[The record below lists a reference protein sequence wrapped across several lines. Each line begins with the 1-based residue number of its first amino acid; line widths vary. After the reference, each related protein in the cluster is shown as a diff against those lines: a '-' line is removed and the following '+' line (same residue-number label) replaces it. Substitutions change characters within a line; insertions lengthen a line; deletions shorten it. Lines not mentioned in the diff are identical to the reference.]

1 MTIWGKQT
9 HHTQKNISKNF
20 NLVVNVTKKS
30 YAIYNYTLCNTTMTA
45 WTVNF
50 CPCTTTAWT
59 VNFVHVCMILIT
71 GPAHFFI
78 VVIHFNV
85 RKGVLILF
93 PQNIYIL
100 NIVNILYFILNL
112 FLYYLPHT
120 LEFEVFT

>member
-1 MTIWGKQT
+1 MGNKPTT
-9 HHTQKNISKNF
+9 HTKKIFLKTSILLLMCQ
-20 NLVVNVTKKS
+20 KKS
-30 YAIYNYTLCNTTMTA
+30 YAIYTTHYVILLSMTA

-85 RKGVLILF
+85 KKRSIDTIPSKIST
-93 PQNIYIL
+93 
-100 NIVNILYFILNL
+100 
-112 FLYYLPHT
+112 YLT
-120 LEFEVFT
+120 L

>member
-1 MTIWGKQT
+1 MGNKPT
-9 HHTQKNISKNF
+9 TQKNISENF
-20 NLVVNVTKKS
+20 NLVVNVTKK
-30 YAIYNYTLCNTTMTA
+30 AMRYTTHYVICTTMTA

-85 RKGVLILF
+85 KKRSIDTIPSKIST
-93 PQNIYIL
+93 
-100 NIVNILYFILNL
+100 
-112 FLYYLPHT
+112 YLT
-120 LEFEVFT
+120 L

>member
-1 MTIWGKQT
+1 MTINGKQT
-9 HHTQKNISKNF
+9 HHTH
-20 NLVVNVTKKS
+20 TKKIFLKTS
-30 YAIYNYTLCNTTMTA
+30 ILLLMCQKKAMRYTTHYVILLSMTA

-85 RKGVLILF
+85 KKGVLILF
-93 PQNIYIL
+93 PQK
-100 NIVNILYFILNL
+100 
-112 FLYYLPHT
+112 YLHT
-120 LEFEVFT
+120 

>member
-1 MTIWGKQT
+1 MGNIPTT
-9 HHTQKNISKNF
+9 HTKNISKNF
-20 NLVVNVTKKS
+20 NLVVNVSKKS
-30 YAIYNYTLCNTTMTA
+30 YAIYTTHYVILLSMTA

-85 RKGVLILF
+85 KKGVLILF
-93 PQNIYIL
+93 PQK
-100 NIVNILYFILNL
+100 
-112 FLYYLPHT
+112 YLHT
-120 LEFEVFT
+120 